1 MYFCNC
7 KNTCLIT
14 WPVWRH
20 FGKHHLSKDVLLSR
34 LNPSTIICNTFD
46 YSLSRYFA
54 TVAYLSG
61 KTQNCGFWLRLSRRT
76 STRTRSPPV
85 LIMLKVIYGS
95 WLRAH
100 FVKASIVS
108 LRLSM
113 FWFCCHF
120 ITNGWILLKFGI
132 FMYFSTRIT
141 MEALKKSYLLR
152 FHCYFPLFR
161 GAGALPGPETEMSM
175 VH

>member
-1 MYFCNC
+1 MYFCNG

-34 LNPSTIICNTFD
+34 LNPSNIISKISY

-54 TVAYLSG
+54 PVAYLSW
-61 KTQNCGFWLRLSRRT
+61 KTQNCGFWLRLSR
-76 STRTRSPPV
+76 SLPV

-95 WLRAH
+95 WLSAL

-152 FHCYFPLFR
+152 FHCYFPTLTR
-161 GAGALPGPETEMSM
+161 SELVQGPEVGHWLRDLTY
-175 VH
+175 